1 MKPLEAASDL
11 RLVRDLLT
19 KGAPLPP
26 SLRVWLANAIDARL
40 TSSDRSLD
48 QLLAISSRA
57 GGRLTAASKLP
68 GRNEAIR
75 RLAQQTGKN
84 SHHQQARA
92 VAAKVRN
99 HRILADRELAEIER
113 QYGRLPGSG
122 RNIQRIL
129 AEGREAIG
137 QDDLINLANVWNPRA
152 LGHEHTQAT
161 H

>member
-19 KGAPLPP
+19 KGKPLPP
-26 SLRVWLANAIDARL
+26 SLRVWLANAIDCRL
-40 TSSDRSLD
+40 TSSAKSLD
-48 QLLAISSRA
+48 QLLSVASRS

-75 RLAQQTGKN
+75 RLAQQTGKT
-84 SHHQQARA
+84 SHHQQAHA
-92 VAAKVRN
+92 LAARVRN
-99 HRILADRELAEIER
+99 HRLVADTTIAEIEH
-113 QYGRLPGSG
+113 QHGRLPSSA
-122 RNIQRIL
+122 RSIQRIL

-137 QDDLINLANVWNPRA
+137 QDNSIDLSNVWNPRA